1 MFIGITTVDVPDTPV
16 FINTSQITSFVIKT
30 KELTMSDGNTY
41 ELKDYSFKEVLDVI
55 RSENSFLRGENNVL

>member
-1 MFIGITTVDVPDTPV
+1 MFIGITTVDVPDTPI

-41 ELKDYSFKEVLDVI
+41 ELKDYSFNEVLDVI
-55 RSENSFLRGENNVL
+55 RSENSIFK